1 MALLASEIISRAR
14 SILLDPDAV
23 AHSDAKLLAVLNQA
37 ERKVLLVRPEL
48 FTTRAAFSVAAGIS
62 QSLPA
67 TATAL
72 LDVYGNTVS
81 KRRATLVSRSILE
94 SLNTFWPAAN
104 QAVDVQHWT
113 HDPRV
118 KTRFDVYPPNTGG
131 GSLDVLM
138 GVLPTAIASTATA
151 INIGDLY
158 ETPLLYYLLAE
169 VYSENTVRG
178 DTVKAANF
186 ESRANTLLGVN
197 AQSGVALAPK
207 QGAPGGS

>member
-1 MALLASEIISRAR
+1 MALLASDIIARAR
-14 SILLDPDAV
+14 GILLDPDAV
-23 AHSDAKLLAVLNQA
+23 AFSDATLLALLNQA

-48 FTTRAAFSVAAGIS
+48 FTTRAAFVPAAGIS
-62 QSLPA
+62 QALPA
-67 TATAL
+67 AATAL

-81 KRRATLVSRSILE
+81 KRRATLVARSLLE

-118 KTRFDVYPPNTGG
+118 KTRFDVYPPNTGT

-138 GVLPTAIASTATA
+138 GVVPTPIASTGAA
-151 INIGDLY
+151 INLSDLY
-158 ETPLLYYLLAE
+158 ETPILYFLLAE
-169 VYSENTVRG
+169 AYSANTVRG
-178 DTVKAANF
+178 DTTKAVNY
-186 ESRANTLLGVN
+186 ESRANALLGVN

-207 QGAPGGS
+207 HGAPGGS